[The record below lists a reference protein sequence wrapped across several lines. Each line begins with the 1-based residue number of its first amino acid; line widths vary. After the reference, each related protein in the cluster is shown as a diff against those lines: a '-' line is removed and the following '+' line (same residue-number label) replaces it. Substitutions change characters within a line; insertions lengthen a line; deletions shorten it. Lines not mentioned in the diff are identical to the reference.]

1 MSSSDLRDRMDGL
14 EWENP
19 GSKMDAVYPGSSTS
33 LPFHP
38 RFTTGVQLNNP
49 KLDCSPH
56 MYKRTVK
63 KKVDRK
69 GRGRTQPVT
78 FDEIQEL
85 DEDKIEDPLH
95 GLSGNSSDISDNEK
109 SRSDVDLKSKFA
121 ELSRSLSY
129 RRQRTGSR
137 PKLNI
142 PSSPTTGFFSP
153 GEEDESRDVV
163 DDLGVT
169 SIKHVQVKYPKG
181 FSIKARPSI

>member
-1 MSSSDLRDRMDGL
+1 MDGL

-19 GSKMDAVYPGSSTS
+19 GSKMDAVYPGSSAS

-38 RFTTGVQLNNP
+38 RSTGLQLNNANI
-49 KLDCSPH
+49 DCSPH

-78 FDEIQEL
+78 FDEIKEV

-137 PKLNI
+137 SKLKI
-142 PSSPTTGFFSP
+142 PSAATTGSFSP
-153 GEEDESRDVV
+153 GEEDESRDIV
-163 DDLGVT
+163 DDL
-169 SIKHVQVKYPKG
+169 SLSSLKVQVKYPKG